1 MEPLGT
7 DERHAARHAAASAG
21 RRRAERYRSC
31 TSSRRRERA
40 GSDHAT
46 RRDTLET
53 HTYANDA
60 GPAAA
65 DGHHIVNGWVAR
77 VPVTLIPTKPWDI
90 GGNRYPLNVTATYH
104 VAAGRTD
111 RATFSARGAIDAQ
124 VSSAIYEMG
133 AASSIL
139 PLICLGSGIRPLAAD
154 AMSAATEYA
163 IETDGLT
170 RRFGDFVAVD
180 GVTLKIPKGHLYGFL
195 GLNGAG
201 KTTTIRMLTTL
212 LPPSAGTAKLWG
224 HDVVREPLAVRGL
237 VGLVS
242 DETSESQSTW
252 TAREYLSYFARI
264 RHIADAPGE
273 VERILDDVGL
283 DARFRGKLIGTY
295 STGMKRR
302 VEIARALMGRPKV
315 LFLDEP
321 TRGLDL
327 PAKRDM
333 WNLLRRLAT
342 EDKVTTFLSSH
353 DAQEI
358 RSLCSEISVIAS
370 GRVVY
375 TGATRELGADL
386 DTFEE
391 RLIELLTQH
400 DCPV

>member
-1 MEPLGT
+1 MNT
-7 DERHAARHAAASAG
+7 
-21 RRRAERYRSC
+21 
-31 TSSRRRERA
+31 
-40 GSDHAT
+40 
-46 RRDTLET
+46 
-53 HTYANDA
+53 
-60 GPAAA
+60 
-65 DGHHIVNGWVAR
+65 
-77 VPVTLIPTKPWDI
+77 
-90 GGNRYPLNVTATYH
+90 
-104 VAAGRTD
+104 
-111 RATFSARGAIDAQ
+111 
-124 VSSAIYEMG
+124 
-133 AASSIL
+133 
-139 PLICLGSGIRPLAAD
+139 
-154 AMSAATEYA
+154 ATEYA
-163 IETDGLT
+163 IETDGLS

-180 GVTLKIPKGHLYGFL
+180 GVTLRISKGHLYGFL

-212 LPPSAGTAKLWG
+212 LPPSAGTARLWG
-224 HDVVREPLAVRGL
+224 HDVAREPLAVRGL

-264 RHIADAPGE
+264 RHIPDATGE
-273 VERILDDVGL
+273 VERILNDVGL
-283 DARFRGKLIGTY
+283 DARFRSKLIGTY

-333 WNLLRRLAT
+333 WNLLRRLAN

-353 DAQEI
+353 DAQEV

-375 TGATRELGADL
+375 TGATNELGADL

-391 RLIELLTQH
+391 RLIELLTQQNRAA
-400 DCPV
+400 